1 MSAGEGVDSGPATGT
16 GELLDSLGPR
26 FEGLEPRPTTD
37 HPATRCRAEF
47 IRPLLK
53 TLRDEYGY
61 LMLMDVTAVDWDEES
76 PRFTV
81 FYHLLNPKT
90 AQYARVSVDCLDD
103 DEPEVPSVVSL
114 FAAAEWHE
122 RETYDMFGIR
132 FTDHPDLR
140 RILMWEGYPYFPLR
154 KEFPLAGIETEL
166 PDSEVGEATEA
177 KVLPAPMMGGPFV
190 AQSGQPM
197 SASEPRGRD
206 ESWTEHH
213 HRPEDFDALEGPEQP
228 ETLEDRSG
236 DKPRIED

>member
-1 MSAGEGVDSGPATGT
+1 MKEAERTPTESGSEAGD
-16 GELLDSLGPR
+16 LLEALGPR
-26 FEGLEPRPTTD
+26 FEGLEPRLTTD
-37 HPATRCRAEF
+37 HPATRCRPEF
-47 IRPLLK
+47 IRPLLQ

-61 LMLMDVTAVDWDEES
+61 LMLMDLTAVDWDEET

-90 AQYARVSVDCLDD
+90 ARYARVSVDCADD

-122 RETYDMFGIR
+122 RETFDMFGIR

-140 RILMWEGYPYFPLR
+140 RILMWDGYPYYPLR
-154 KEFPLAGIETEL
+154 KEFPLAGIETDL
-166 PDSEVGEATEA
+166 PDSEVGEATRA

-190 AQSGQPM
+190 AQTGQPM

-206 ESWTEHH
+206 ESWTENH
-213 HRPEDFDALEGPEQP
+213 HRPENFDALDGPEQP
-228 ETLEDRSG
+228 ETLEDHSVRGSQN
-236 DKPRIED
+236 ED